1 MLVGIEGVDSLR
13 DESLFNIIACR
24 VVVAGVVG
32 SDTVK
37 LR

>member
-13 DESLFNIIACR
+13 DKSLLNIIACH